1 MARLSVLVLVLSA
14 ATLSAQPALRRTTNL
29 EALLAQPGFY
39 HQRQVL
45 VAGDLA
51 LLPDG
56 RLQLSNDG
64 ATLPIVAGANTPEGA
79 SQVRGTFWDI
89 GRLNPDDPRLT
100 TVDVR
105 GILRLDP
112 NESWPSPG
120 RVLVIVAS
128 AIVPAPAPSSA
139 SIRALVLYP
148 TRYDGQTVTITGQYG
163 GRNLLGDLPAAPGN
177 SRWDF
182 VLRTTDAALWVSNIR
197 PRGRDFDLALDARF
211 DTGRWLQVTGVL
223 RGDRGL
229 QWLDATTG
237 TVALAKPVDE
247 AADED
252 DVVAAIPAMPPPEVV
267 FSVPIQDELR
277 VATGTNVRIQF
288 SRDIRPSTFS
298 DHVRAV
304 YVDPEGADRVVETPI
319 PLTVQYTPANR
330 VLQVRFDQ
338 PLSPFRVVRV
348 MLTEGILG
356 ADDQPLEPW
365 SLSFTTAN

>member
-1 MARLSVLVLVLSA
+1 MKRLSVVALVLSA
-14 ATLSAQPALRRTTNL
+14 VTVSAQPALRRTTNL
-29 EALLAQPGFY
+29 EALRAQPGFY

-45 VAGDLA
+45 LAGELT

-56 RLQLSNDG
+56 RLQLSSEG
-64 ATLPIVAGANTPEGA
+64 ATLPIVASANVREGL

-89 GRLNPDDPRLT
+89 GRLNPDDPRLS

-120 RVLVIVAS
+120 QVLVLVAS
-128 AIVPAPAPSSA
+128 AIVPATPPSAP

-148 TRYDGQTVTITGQYG
+148 TRYVDQTVTITGQYG
-163 GRNLLGDLPAAPGN
+163 GRNLLGDLPASPGN

-182 VLRTTDAALWVSNIR
+182 VLRTTDAALWVSNIQ
-197 PRGRDFDLALDARF
+197 PRGRDFNLALDARF

-223 RGDRGL
+223 RSARGL
-229 QWLDATTG
+229 QWIDATTG
-237 TVALAKPVDE
+237 TVALAKPIQEAPDDDE
-247 AADED
+247 
-252 DVVAAIPAMPPPEVV
+252 VVVAIPAAPPPEVV

-277 VATGTNVRIQF
+277 VATSSNVRIQF
-288 SRDIRPSTFS
+288 SRDIRPGTFAG
-298 DHVRAV
+298 HVQAV
-304 YVDPEGADRVVETPI
+304 YIDPEGADRVVETPI

-330 VLQVRFDQ
+330 VLQVRFNE
-338 PLSPFRVVRV
+338 PLSPFRVVKV

-356 ADDQPLEPW
+356 ADDQPLAPW